1 MKKIVKGN
9 DFIMRIPVM
18 KIVDG
23 EKQAFPLPAC
33 TDIMVRLCSA
43 FRRYELTYTIDAKDD
58 NVLLARVEGDKI
70 PCGSYALEVR
80 GKIFGN
86 DWRSNEYEQL
96 IIVDN
101 NEKADTEFGKTDE
114 GENSVEMDTAVVYL
128 PPSTELSGLITEAQ
142 ETVKT
147 VTALNEQVTVSE
159 EGRSKSEESRVQA
172 ELARVSQE
180 AERVQAEGTRTKT
193 EIGREANELTRKNN
207 EAKRQDNEAARQ
219 AAEEKRETDT
229 TSAISAMQTKTDSA
243 IASMDEHKAAFD
255 NAEAVRA
262 GNEEARQANEQARI
276 TAETKR
282 ESAMAQAVEKANTAS
297 DIAISANEPFVWM
310 PFADLE
316 HWNITAM
323 DLTTGT
329 VTLDTE
335 EHGLAVGD
343 SVTIAVNICDY
354 SGPYSSSKP
363 NGRGVS
369 WDTAMGTDRLKNFP
383 VKKFSSI
390 PEMQVTAVNGASI
403 TIEALKSDKDY
414 TPTPRDWQLQRLPK
428 TTESRRVEIP
438 DRYKGKAVTITVEG
452 QYTNRKNNWSEYG
465 ARTIICKDN
474 DAVIFEGM
482 GDDQCGLPFV
492 KQIWSGRSGHQEFV
506 DIGTTFYNEVITAGA
521 DHKISCFVD
530 KPGDWD
536 ITLGKYLVMSWRLT
550 HFATRVTV
558 TPYHSLTGGVKSDPK
573 KMEQL
578 SALIEKGKAAF
589 GVGLVDN
596 NEYAVPESDMQITNF
611 NVVKDKQPTA
621 ILMDLQCAFPAQDD
635 LYVILG
641 GQNKLVF
648 GQKAGRLVITAG
660 AVYGSDR
667 TDASNIDEFEDLGP
681 VDGEYHRYKLY
692 VDVGDGKIVLDVDGV
707 RVTEMDYVTDKE
719 LTNGSTKYGCMG
731 FLGQSIRWDMS
742 KRPPAGTK
750 LKGLQGIVTMDTEG
764 NSNVVFFAPCVG
776 ANWLAYF
783 DKTWYP
789 QMNGGNNT
797 SYKRYPALFNGY
809 DNSQMHA
816 PWAGAIHTVGGK
828 SWIGSADDTWARIA
842 P

>member
-1 MKKIVKGN
+1 MKRIVRGN
-9 DFIMRIPVM
+9 DFTMRIPVV

-23 EKQAFPLPAC
+23 EKVAFPLPGC
-33 TDIMVRLCSA
+33 TDIVVRLCSE
-43 FRRYELTYTIDAKDD
+43 FRRQELAHTIDAKED
-58 NVLLARVEGDKI
+58 NVIVARVEGDKI
-70 PCGSYALEVR
+70 PLGTYALEVR

-86 DWRSNEYEQL
+86 DWRSNEYEQVA
-96 IIVDN
+96 IVDKN
-101 NEKADTEFGKTDE
+101 KDADTEFGETDE

-128 PPSTELSGLITEAQ
+128 PPSAELSGLITEAE

-147 VTALNEQVTVSE
+147 VTALNEQVTASE
-159 EGRSKSEESRVQA
+159 EGRAKSEESRVQA
-172 ELARVSQE
+172 ELTRVSQE

-193 EIGREANELTRKNN
+193 EIEREANELTRKNN
-207 EAKRQDNEAARQ
+207 EAKRQDNETARQ
-219 AAEEKRETDT
+219 IAEGKRETDT
-229 TSAISAMQTKTDSA
+229 ASAISAMKTKTDSA

-255 NAEAVRA
+255 NAEAARA
-262 GNEEARQANEQARI
+262 GNEEARQANEQVRI

-282 ESAMAQAVEKANTAS
+282 ESDMAQAVEKANTAS

-323 DLTTGT
+323 DLATGT

-390 PEMQVTAVNGASI
+390 PEMQVTAFNGAEI

-452 QYTNRKNNWSEYG
+452 QYTNRRNNWSEYG

-474 DAVIFEGM
+474 DGVIFEGL

-506 DIGTTFYNEVITAGA
+506 DIGTTFYNEGITAGA

-530 KPGDWD
+530 KPGGWD

-550 HFATRVTV
+550 HYATRVTL
-558 TPYHSLTGGVKSDPK
+558 TPYHSLMGG
-573 KMEQL
+573 
-578 SALIEKGKAAF
+578 
-589 GVGLVDN
+589 
-596 NEYAVPESDMQITNF
+596 
-611 NVVKDKQPTA
+611 
-621 ILMDLQCAFPAQDD
+621 
-635 LYVILG
+635 
-641 GQNKLVF
+641 
-648 GQKAGRLVITAG
+648 
-660 AVYGSDR
+660 
-667 TDASNIDEFEDLGP
+667 
-681 VDGEYHRYKLY
+681 GE
-692 VDVGDGKIVLDVDGV
+692 I
-707 RVTEMDYVTDKE
+707 
-719 LTNGSTKYGCMG
+719 
-731 FLGQSIRWDMS
+731 
-742 KRPPAGTK
+742 
-750 LKGLQGIVTMDTEG
+750 
-764 NSNVVFFAPCVG
+764 
-776 ANWLAYF
+776 
-783 DKTWYP
+783 
-789 QMNGGNNT
+789 
-797 SYKRYPALFNGY
+797 
-809 DNSQMHA
+809 
-816 PWAGAIHTVGGK
+816 
-828 SWIGSADDTWARIA
+828 
-842 P
+842 